1 MIIGLFSIIC
11 ALWIQDVLTAL
22 DIAYAILSG
31 AMFFPI
37 ILGFFWRKATAA
49 AAFWSILISAAA
61 VIGGLVWKGADSG
74 EPIMYG
80 LAVSGMTM
88 VLAVY
93 ALPAAKLADHE
104 SSLETANLQDAGK
117 GETYGNDRCKLVQVG
132 RKPERDVHDWKKRKW
147 RHIKAGF
154 N

>member
-1 MIIGLFSIIC
+1 MDSRCSDGFRYRLCNFVRC
-11 ALWIQDVLTAL
+11 DV
-22 DIAYAILSG
+22 
-31 AMFFPI
+31 FPI

-80 LAVSGMTM
+80 LAAGGMTM

-93 ALPAAKLADHE
+93 ALPAAKPADHE
-104 SSLETANLQDAGK
+104 SSLETANLQDSGK
-117 GETYGNDRCKLVQVG
+117 GG
-132 RKPERDVHDWKKRKW
+132 DVWKRSM
-147 RHIKAGF
+147 
-154 N
+154 